1 MVLKGFHSVF
11 IDFQGASCVLVFVQV
26 FFHGSKGLSW
36 FFRVLH
42 VFFEGLYGFEGFQRA
57 STSFSGVSQ
66 FLDVVH
72 GL

>member
-1 MVLKGFHSVF
+1 MVLKGFSFGVHWFSRGFMCFSVC
-11 IDFQGASCVLVFVQV
+11 SSV
-26 FFHGSKGLSW
+26 FHGSKGLSW

-66 FLDVVH
+66 ILDVVH